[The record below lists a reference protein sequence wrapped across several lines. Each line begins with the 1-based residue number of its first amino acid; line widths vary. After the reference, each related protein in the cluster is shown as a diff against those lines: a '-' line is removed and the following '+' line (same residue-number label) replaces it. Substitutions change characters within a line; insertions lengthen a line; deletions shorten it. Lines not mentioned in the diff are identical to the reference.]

1 MTETIT
7 SKIWEEVAEE
17 DNPFA
22 AKACYC
28 SGYDVYGDLLGKASW
43 SEYIYLLFK
52 LEKPTRQ
59 QAALLE
65 GLAVVLA
72 NPGLRDHSVRAA
84 MNAGVGGSTHASALM
99 AAIAVGAGNLGGG
112 REVYWAAQYFQKCD
126 RQTDQWSATL
136 EHFSAQEVEVW
147 PEREHI
153 PGFDPNGSVCPLPIK
168 QSLSYLLSIY
178 PEPESHLQWLFNSRE
193 SLETA
198 TGYPLSMPGVAAAV
212 FLDLGLSA
220 EQAEM
225 LYMIL
230 RLPGAAVHALEQEKN
245 GWRKYPFFGEGL
257 VLKDDPDSVPEK
269 R

>member
-1 MTETIT
+1 MTEKIT
-7 SKIWEEVAEE
+7 TKIWDEVPEE

-22 AKACYC
+22 AKTCYC
-28 SGYDVYGDLLGKASW
+28 AGYDVYGDLLGKASW

-112 REVYWAAQYFQKCD
+112 RDVYWAVQYFQKCD
-126 RQTDQWSATL
+126 RQIDQWPSTV
-136 EHFSAQEVEVW
+136 EYFSSQEVEVW

-153 PGFDPNGSVCPLPIK
+153 PGFDPNGSSCPLPIK
-168 QSLSYLLSIY
+168 QSLSYLISTY
-178 PEPESHLQWLFNSRE
+178 PEPESHLQWLFNNRAALE
-193 SLETA
+193 ETA
-198 TGYPLSMPGVAAAV
+198 GYPLAMSGLAAAV
-212 FLDLGLSA
+212 FLDLDLKP

-230 RLPGAAVHALEQEKN
+230 RLPGAAAHALEQEKN
-245 GWRKYPFFGEGL
+245 GWRKYPFFGSGL
-257 VLKDDPDSVPEK
+257 VLTDDPNSAS